1 MAFRI
6 LNHRSQ
12 TLLVAA
18 VLLPSL
24 LPLQA
29 QRPAPPAGGRPG
41 SARFERPSGP
51 GATLHMDRPRP
62 GGEGFGRGPA
72 GRLDPVDRP
81 KAGGERGP
89 GARNVDGRGPS
100 QRPGPVDRAHPVPNR
115 PIPLRFTDLIAT
127 PRCTERPTVQF
138 WRSRDLLVE
147 IQNNARRG
155 SIPIVPVAGDVNE
168 LKDFGL
174 FPAGWRG
181 YGFVVP
187 AGGSLKVSLFH
198 ANRGWFRLQMVN
210 KWGSLEEGML
220 QNVLHT
226 FEPVVT
232 YTNPTREVRVVYV
245 IADDPGWM
253 SYEQNPYTLKIERNW
268 DPKLKLDDT
277 PVNHGIWTAV
287 AKEAPKPEAAPK
299 EG

>member
-1 MAFRI
+1 MDRGPVS
-6 LNHRSQ
+6 R
-12 TLLVAA
+12 TGAA
-18 VLLPSL
+18 
-24 LPLQA
+24 
-29 QRPAPPAGGRPG
+29 
-41 SARFERPSGP
+41 ERPK
-51 GATLHMDRPRP
+51 
-62 GGEGFGRGPA
+62 GG
-72 GRLDPVDRP
+72 D
-81 KAGGERGP
+81 ERGP
-89 GARNVDGRGPS
+89 S
-100 QRPGPVDRAHPVPNR
+100 LRPGPVDRAHPVPNR
-115 PIPLRFTDLIAT
+115 PAPARFTDLIAT
-127 PRCTERPTVQF
+127 PRCTVRPTPQF
-138 WRSRDLLVE
+138 WKSRDLLEE
-147 IQNNARRG
+147 IQRNARQG
-155 SIPIVPVAGDVNE
+155 SVPVVPVAADVNE

-210 KWGSLEEGML
+210 KWGALEEGML

-232 YTNPTREVRVVYV
+232 YTNPTREIRVVYV

-277 PVNHGIWTAV
+277 PVNHGIWTA
-287 AKEAPKPEAAPK
+287 AAGEAPKPEAAPK